1 MTTQPVSSSSRPAP
15 QVAPAQPATGGA
27 GLRRLAGRPS
37 RRVAIAGGVWA
48 AGAVLMGSFQFYSLE
63 ASRSLWLKVQ
73 APAAGTAGV
82 SWATEQALDDIT
94 SLQWQG
100 GGLGLAVL
108 VAGIAASWWARSA
121 RAGKTAPRQA
131 ARGPSQTA
139 ADADAAVWGAPQAQ
153 HGVRSR
159 NAAAFMPLAD
169 EPSPAEAGTSS
180 SAAWGVDAL
189 LGGPAPH
196 LSADPA
202 LVVPP
207 SPPSVALPPGAFQPS
222 DPAADRAWLTPS
234 RPLVQSEVVHHAVI
248 VAQRGGEVVSR
259 VVANMED
266 IAASSR
272 KINEVLSTIDSIAVQ
287 TNILALNAAVQSARA
302 RQEGR
307 SGGDVAGEVRLLAQR
322 AASAAK
328 EIKTLIN
335 ASAEKAEFGDRLVRD
350 AGTTMDAMVSSVQSV
365 TDLVG
370 QIATAEAG
378 EGRSVALLQVDV
390 SVQRLDDLTRQH
402 QGLVEQS
409 TAAAES
415 LRVQAERLQK
425 VVGAFRLLQQ
435 TQEAAWEAHTVI
447 HTVRA
452 SARAETR
459 PGGLDDLGNNGKPGG
474 DWASF

>member
-1 MTTQPVSSSSRPAP
+1 MTTQPATPTSRPVASAASLAAAP
-15 QVAPAQPATGGA
+15 GVTGA
-27 GLRRLAGRPS
+27 SRRTARWGVLAGGLGL
-37 RRVAIAGGVWA
+37 VGTLA
-48 AGAVLMGSFQFYSLE
+48 AGFQFYSLE
-63 ASRSLWLKVQ
+63 TSRSLWLKVQ
-73 APAAGTAGV
+73 AQAPV
-82 SWATEQALDDIT
+82 SGMQTVAEQALADLDT
-94 SLQWQG
+94 LHQQAASVWLVV
-100 GGLGLAVL
+100 LAVGG
-108 VAGIAASWWARSA
+108 VAAWRALTRSA
-121 RAGKTAPRQA
+121 AATSPVSAAESATWSVPRTEAQA
-131 ARGPSQTA
+131 AGDSATAFMPLSDDPTSRGDAEVSSTWS
-139 ADADAAVWGAPQAQ
+139 ADALRHLSADAAV
-153 HGVRSR
+153 
-159 NAAAFMPLAD
+159 
-169 EPSPAEAGTSS
+169 
-180 SAAWGVDAL
+180 
-189 LGGPAPH
+189 
-196 LSADPA
+196 
-202 LVVPP
+202 VVPP
-207 SPPSVALPPGAFQPS
+207 AASPSSAMPPTESAPELRWI
-222 DPAADRAWLTPS
+222 APS
-234 RPLVQSEVVHHAVI
+234 RPLVQSEVVHHAVL
-248 VAQRGGEVVSR
+248 VAQRGGEVVSQ

-272 KINEVLSTIDSIAVQ
+272 KINEVLATIDSIAVQ

-307 SGGDVAGEVRLLAQR
+307 SGDNVAGEVRLLAQR

-350 AGTTMDAMVSSVQSV
+350 ASTTMDAMVSSVQSV

-370 QIATAEAG
+370 QIATAEADD
-378 EGRSVALLQVDV
+378 GRSVALLQVDV

-409 TAAAES
+409 TSAAES
-415 LRVQAERLQK
+415 LRQQAERLQK

>member
-1 MTTQPVSSSSRPAP
+1 MTTQPASSSSRPAP
-15 QVAPAQPATGGA
+15 QAAPAVAATGGA
-27 GLRRLAGRPS
+27 GPRRLASRPS
-37 RRVAIAGGVWA
+37 RRAVIAGGVWA

-73 APAAGTAGV
+73 APAAGASGMQ
-82 SWATEQALDDIT
+82 WAAEQALDDIAT
-94 SLQWQG
+94 LQWQA

-108 VAGIAASWWARSA
+108 VAGIAAGWWARGA
-121 RAGKTAPRQA
+121 RTGKAAPRQA
-131 ARGPSQTA
+131 APARAQAPAEA
-139 ADADAAVWGAPQAQ
+139 AAWGLSPANDS
-153 HGVRSR
+153 GR
-159 NAAAFMPLAD
+159 NAAAFLPLAD
-169 EPSPAEAGTSS
+169 EPSPAAATTPST
-180 SAAWGVDAL
+180 AAWGVDAL
-189 LGGPAPH
+189 LGGPAAR
-196 LSADPA
+196 LSSDPA

-207 SPPSVALPPGAFQPS
+207 NLPSTGLPAGAALPTEPV
-222 DPAADRAWLTPS
+222 ADRAWLTPS

-307 SGGDVAGEVRLLAQR
+307 SGDNVAGEVRLLAQR

-459 PGGLDDLGNNGKPGG
+459 PGGLDDLGGGKAGG